1 MYTTY
6 HQKKMSNNLYKKF
19 VFFGTPEISVDVLEE
34 LKSFGVTPSLIVTQP
49 DKQKG
54 RGLEITPP
62 PVKTWAIKNQI
73 PYLQPE
79 KIKDIQEDLEKIQAD
94 WYLVVAYGKI
104 LPQWLLSIP
113 GRRVL
118 NIHPSLLPLY
128 RGPSPIESALLNGD
142 TITGVSLMILDEEMD
157 HGPLLGQ
164 TDFEITDTTTKK
176 DLYTELSKAGAL
188 LIRDYVPEYL
198 KGSLTA
204 IAQHHD
210 HATYCEK
217 FSKEDGEIDDN
228 DTSIKNWNKW
238 RAFYGWP
245 GLYFFKA
252 KDGKKTRYKISD
264 ATLQDGKFKILKVIP
279 EGKKE
284 IEYTTI

>member
-1 MYTTY
+1 MT
-6 HQKKMSNNLYKKF
+6 NNNFKKF
-19 VFFGTPEISVDVLEE
+19 VFFGTPDISVDVLDQ
-34 LKSFGVTPSLIVTQP
+34 LKSFDIIPSLIVTQP
-49 DKQKG
+49 DRAQG

-62 PVKTWAIKNQI
+62 PVKVWAMKSQI
-73 PYLQPE
+73 PYLQPQKLKE
-79 KIKDIQEDLEKIQAD
+79 IEDDLEKIGAD

-104 LPQWLLSIP
+104 LPNWLLSIP

-128 RGPSPIESALLNGD
+128 RGPSPIESALLHGQA
-142 TITGVSLMILDEEMD
+142 ITGVSLMILDEEMD

-164 TDFEITDTTTKK
+164 ADLEVSDSTTKK
-176 DLYTELSKAGAL
+176 ELYEKLSSLGAVL
-188 LIRDYVPEYL
+188 VRDYVPEYL

-204 IAQHHD
+204 VSQQHD

-217 FSKEDGEIDDN
+217 FSKADGEIDEH
-228 DTSIKNWNKW
+228 DTSKTTWNKW

-245 GLYFFKA
+245 GLYFYRDI
-252 KDGKKTRYKISD
+252 DGKKIRYKITD
-264 ATLQDGKFKILKVIP
+264 ATLEDDKFKILRVIP

-284 IEYTTI
+284 IVYSKI

>member
-1 MYTTY
+1 MA
-6 HQKKMSNNLYKKF
+6 NNNCKKF
-19 VFFGTPEISVDVLEE
+19 VFFGTPDISVDVLDQ
-34 LKSFGVTPSLIVTQP
+34 LKSFDIIPSLIITQP
-49 DKQKG
+49 DKAQG

-62 PVKTWAIKNQI
+62 PVKVWAMKNQI
-73 PYLQPE
+73 PYLQPQKLKE
-79 KIKDIQEDLEKIQAD
+79 IEEDLEKVSAD

-104 LPQWLLSIP
+104 LPNWLLSIP

-128 RGPSPIESALLNGD
+128 RGPSPIESTLLHGQA
-142 TITGVSLMILDEEMD
+142 ITGVSLMILDEEMD

-164 TDFEITDTTTKK
+164 ADFEVSDSTTKK
-176 DLYTELSKAGAL
+176 ELYEKLSSLGAVL
-188 LIRDYVPEYL
+188 VRDYVPEYL

-217 FSKEDGEIDDN
+217 FSKADGEIDEQ
-228 DTSIKNWNKW
+228 DTSKATWNKW

-245 GLYFFKA
+245 GLYFYRDI
-252 KDGKKTRYKISD
+252 DGKKIRYKITD
-264 ATLQDGKFKILKVIP
+264 ATLEDDKFVIKKVIP

-284 IEYTTI
+284 MEYKK